1 MKGIVLSL
9 LLCFSL
15 VSLQAQVKV
24 PSTTAVPNAQQLKD
38 QASTAANQAGD
49 VAFKAA
55 KDEFNKLMKDIPF
68 AYNSSELKLNDPSY
82 TVAGIS
88 IDTFMKNTVIPALAK
103 VISLLPEDKQVT
115 VTGHAS
121 RDGTEEPSGAFQGN
135 VALSKAR
142 AEAMVKYIVR
152 NSNLKTDRFKI
163 VAAGS
168 STTLAGVDPADAKNC
183 RVSIVIE

>member
-1 MKGIVLSL
+1 MKFVLSSF

-24 PSTTAVPNAQQLKD
+24 PSTPALPNAQQLKD
-38 QASTAANQAGD
+38 QASSAVSQAGD
-49 VAFKAA
+49 AAFKAA

-68 AYNSSELKLNDPSY
+68 AYNSSELRLNDPSY
-82 TVAGIS
+82 SVAGIS
-88 IDTFMKNTVIPALAK
+88 IDAFMKNTVIPALVK
-103 VISLLPEDKQVT
+103 VISLLPADKQVT
-115 VTGHAS
+115 VIGHAS

-142 AEAMVKYIVR
+142 AEAMVKYIIR
-152 NSNLKTDRFKI
+152 NSNLKADRFKI

-168 STTLAGVDPADAKNC
+168 TRTLPGVDPADTKNC